1 MRTPTGRFRTAVVL
15 LGVEAATITQAWQA
29 HAASRELRVGSF
41 AIEHT
46 LVLPGSPE
54 AIYDAL
60 SGDISGW
67 WDHKFSEKPAKFY
80 IEAKP
85 GGGFWEIF
93 DASGDGVKH
102 AEVIFAQRGKLLRFD
117 GPLGLTGHAL
127 HMVATYELEPAG
139 ADSTRLEFSAHASGE
154 FEDGWPATV
163 DGVWRH
169 FLFERFKPYVEAGK
183 HQAAQPHGKH

>member
-1 MRTPTGRFRTAVVL
+1 MRTPTRCYRIAVVL
-15 LGVEAATITQAWQA
+15 LGVAATTVAQPPPAEAAN
-29 HAASRELRVGSF
+29 RELRVGSF

-67 WDHKFSEKPAKFY
+67 WDHTFSEKPAKFY
-80 IEAKP
+80 LEAKP

-117 GPLGLTGHAL
+117 GPLGLSGHAVK
-127 HMVATYELEPAG
+127 MVATYTLEPAG

-154 FEDGWPATV
+154 FEDSWPATV

-183 HQAAQPHGKH
+183 RREAEPHGKH